1 MSARATVETIELD
14 DRIVTIRWKDGHQSR
29 FPLIWLRDHCK
40 AETSQH
46 PSSGHR
52 LFETASLSDDLTA
65 QSVAEQEGQL
75 VITWERTDV
84 ASTLPL
90 AWLRD
95 HCMSKTER
103 ERRAPRPTLWGS
115 GDAQQ
120 RVHTF
125 TQMQNGGESLYNF
138 MADIRDFGFARATDV
153 PVEHHA
159 VTKVVELFGYVR
171 ETNYG
176 RVFDVESTVD
186 AVHLAYTPVALSM
199 HTDNVYRNPMPGLQ
213 FLHCLETSVGG
224 GEAILVD
231 GFKIAETLRAENPE
245 AFEVMTRVPVAFRYT
260 EEGADLRNAEPL
272 IDVDSDGRL
281 TRVKLN
287 NRSAAPAEVDEAEVE
302 TFYHAYQAFARTAE
316 RDEFK
321 FIFPMKPGDLW
332 AINNQRVMHGR
343 TSFDPGVGGRRH
355 MQGCYADRDS
365 LDSKIRVLAQGLGLG
380 LLDAASPGS
389 PEVSQ

>member
-1 MSARATVETIELD
+1 MTRALVEKLTLNDRTVGIE
-14 DRIVTIRWKDGHQSR
+14 WKDGHKST

-40 AETSQH
+40 SEASQH

-52 LFETASLSDDLTA
+52 LFETASLDASLEA
-65 QSVAEQEGQL
+65 KSVSESSGML
-75 VITWERTDV
+75 VIEWKE
-84 ASTLPL
+84 SGHLSQLPL

-95 HCMSKTER
+95 HCMSQVER
-103 ERRAPRPTLWGS
+103 DRRAPKPILWEGS
-115 GDAQQ
+115 AAQS
-120 RVHTF
+120 RVHDYGT
-125 TQMQNGGESLYNF
+125 MVSSADALYQF
-138 MADIRDFGFARATDV
+138 MADIRDFGFARVTSV

-231 GFKIAETLRAENPE
+231 GFKIAETLRDEDPE
-245 AFEVMTRVPVAFRYT
+245 AFDIMTKVPVAFRYT
-260 EEGADLRNAEPL
+260 EEGADLRNAETL
-272 IDVDSDGRL
+272 IDVDQEGRL

-287 NRSAAPAEVDEAEVE
+287 NRSAAPAEVDAAKVEA
-302 TFYHAYQAFARTAE
+302 FYRAYQAFARTAE
-316 RDEFK
+316 RDAFK
-321 FIFPMKPGDLW
+321 YVFPMKPGDLW

-365 LDSKIRVLAQGLGLG
+365 LDSKIRVLAKELDLN
-380 LLDAASPGS
+380 LLDAARPGS
-389 PEVSQ
+389 PELTR

>member
-1 MSARATVETIELD
+1 MTERAKVEKLELN
-14 DRIVTIRWKDGHQSR
+14 DRLVVLNWKDGHQSQ

-40 AETSQH
+40 AETSRH

-52 LFETASLSDDLTA
+52 LFETASLDASLEA
-65 QSVAEQEGQL
+65 SEVSHAEGQL
-75 VITWERTDV
+75 VITWKESDTP
-84 ASTLPL
+84 STLPL
-90 AWLRD
+90 NWLRD
-95 HCMSKTER
+95 HCMSETER
-103 ERRAPRPTLWGS
+103 ARRAPKPVLWGS
-115 GDAQQ
+115 NDAQV
-120 RVHTF
+120 RVHSF
-125 TQMQNGGESLYNF
+125 EEMQSTDETLYHF
-138 MADIRDFGFARATDV
+138 LSDIRDFGFARATNV

-159 VTKVVELFGYVR
+159 ITSVVELFGFVR

-176 RVFDVESTVD
+176 KVFDVESTVD

-231 GFKIAETLRAENPE
+231 GFHIAETLRRENPE
-245 AFEVMTRVPVAFRYT
+245 AFDIMTKVPVAFRYT
-260 EEGADLRNAEPL
+260 EEGTDLRNAETL

-287 NRSAAPAEVDEAEVE
+287 NRSAAPAEVDASKIED
-302 TFYHAYQAFARTAE
+302 FYKAYQAFARTAE

-365 LDSKIRVLAQGLGLG
+365 LDSKIRVLAQGLGLS

-389 PEVSQ
+389 PELTQ

>member
-1 MSARATVETIELD
+1 MPERAKVEKLELN
-14 DRIVTIRWKDGHQSR
+14 DRLVLVTWQDGHQSR

-40 AETSQH
+40 AETSRH
-46 PSSGHR
+46 PASGHR
-52 LFETASLSDDLTA
+52 LFETASLDAQLQATGVEVLGSD
-65 QSVAEQEGQL
+65 L
-75 VITWERTDV
+75 VITWAAEDT

-90 AWLRD
+90 TWLRD
-95 HCMSKTER
+95 HCMSKEER
-103 ERRAPRPTLWGS
+103 ARRAPKPVMWNGA
-115 GDAQQ
+115 DAQS
-120 RVHTF
+120 RVHSF
-125 TQMQNGGESLYNF
+125 SEMQSSDEGLYQF
-138 MADIRDFGFARATDV
+138 LADIRDYGFARATDV
-153 PVEHHA
+153 PVAHHA
-159 VTKVVELFGYVR
+159 ITQVVELFGYVR

-231 GFKIAETLRAENPE
+231 GFHIAETLRRENPE
-245 AFEVMTRVPVAFRYT
+245 AFDMMTKVPVAFRYT
-260 EEGADLRNAEPL
+260 EDGADLRNAETL
-272 IDVDSDGRL
+272 IDVDSEGRL

-287 NRSAAPAEVDEAEVE
+287 NRSAAPAEVDAADIEA
-302 TFYHAYQAFARTAE
+302 FYAAYQAFARTAE

-321 FIFPMKPGDLW
+321 YIFPMKPGDLW

-365 LDSKIRVLAQGLGLG
+365 LDSKIRVLAKNLGLT

-389 PEVSQ
+389 PELTR